1 MLTLADAIEALSGQ
15 RITETEQPL
24 SSVVIDSRLVTPG
37 GMFVALRGERQDGHD
52 FVADAF
58 SRGAVAAIVE
68 RELPIECHVLDTRRL
83 PLPGPAG
90 GVSLPL
96 CLLVEDSLAALQ
108 RFAAFW
114 RAKFDV
120 RVIGVTGSVGKTMT
134 KEMAYAVLKRRFRT
148 LKSEGNYNN
157 EIGLP
162 LTLLQL
168 SPEHER
174 VVLEMG
180 MYDIGEIALL
190 AEIARP
196 VVGVV
201 TNVGPVHLERLGT
214 IERIAQAKAEL
225 VQALP
230 ADGVAILNG
239 DDPLVRPMAEMTA
252 ARPFF
257 YGLSPDCDLWASEV
271 QSRGLEGVHFRLH
284 YQGETIHA
292 RVPLLGRHSVHTA
305 LRAAAVGLVEGE
317 SWEEIIGG
325 LQDTVQLRLVVVPGI
340 NGCTLLDDTYN
351 SAPASAIAALN
362 LLDELEGRKIAVLGD
377 MLELGSY
384 EEEGHRKVGRRAV
397 DVAAILVAVGPRGR
411 IIGEEALACGMPAE
425 RVYFAADNAQASA
438 WLREVVAPG
447 DVVLVKGSRGMRMEE
462 IVTALSAPVGERG
475 KGAGE

>member
-1 MLTLADAIEALSGQ
+1 MLTLADAIEALTG
-15 RITETEQPL
+15 RRMEGTEQPL

-37 GMFVALRGERQDGHD
+37 AMFVALCGERQDGHD

-68 RELPIECHVLDTRRL
+68 RELPIECQALDTRRQAVEW
-83 PLPGPAG
+83 PAA

-96 CLLVEDSLAALQ
+96 CLLAEDSLAALQ
-108 RFAAFW
+108 RFATFW
-114 RAKFDV
+114 RTKFNA

-134 KEMAYAVLKRRFRT
+134 KEMAYSVLKQRFRT

-168 SPEHER
+168 APKHER

-180 MYDIGEIALL
+180 MYDVGEIALL

-196 VVGVV
+196 IVGVI

-214 IERIAQAKAEL
+214 IERIAQAKSEL

-230 ADGVAILNG
+230 TDGVAILNG
-239 DDPLVRPMAEMTA
+239 DDPYVRPMAEMTA
-252 ARPFF
+252 ARPLF
-257 YGLSPDCDLWASEV
+257 YGLRPDCDLWASDV
-271 QSRGLEGVHFRLH
+271 QSRGLEGVHFQLH

-305 LRAAAVGLVEGE
+305 LRAAAIGLVEGE

-325 LQDTVQLRLVVVPGI
+325 LHNTVQLRLVVVPGA
-340 NGCTLLDDTYN
+340 NGSTLLDDTYN
-351 SAPASAIAALN
+351 SSPASAIAALN
-362 LLDELEGRKIAVLGD
+362 LLGELEGRKISVLGD

-411 IIGEEALACGMPAE
+411 IIGEEALACGMPAD
-425 RVYFAADNAQASA
+425 RVYFAEDNAPAIT
-438 WLREVVAPG
+438 WLRTVIAPS
-447 DVVLVKGSRGMRMEE
+447 DVILVKGSRGMAMEE
-462 IVTALSAPVGERG
+462 IVTALSAPVNEQK
-475 KGAGE
+475 KGAEG